1 MISILLLS
9 MILAYDATLSI
20 FNVSKDDFI
29 ITLES
34 EKDIYGSQFYLH
46 YNSDELVMLKETI
59 HSKLDQVKIYHMDYG
74 DSIIQMLIL
83 NADGSK
89 ILDTSITNNI
99 SIIGFKL
106 HPKEGFK
113 GSSIIKLS
121 NISIISELGSNLAV
135 KENNGFFLE
144 LSFQEPIITS
154 LAKNYPN
161 PFQTLTNIN
170 YALSDTS
177 FVNLVIY
184 DSDGYIIK
192 NLLEDFQ
199 TPDYYTI
206 TWDGSGDDGGIV
218 PNGSYALKMS
228 TPMFSETI
236 IMTVLR

>member
-1 MISILLLS
+1 M
-9 MILAYDATLSI
+9 TLSI
-20 FNVSKDDFI
+20 SVS
-29 ITLES
+29 S
-34 EKDIYGSQFYLH
+34 R
-46 YNSDELVMLKETI
+46 
-59 HSKLDQVKIYHMDYG
+59 
-74 DSIIQMLIL
+74 
-83 NADGSK
+83 
-89 ILDTSITNNI
+89 
-99 SIIGFKL
+99 IG
-106 HPKEGFK
+106 EV
-113 GSSIIKLS
+113 
-121 NISIISELGSNLAV
+121 GSNLAV

-199 TPDYYTI
+199 MPDYYTI
-206 TWDGSGDDGGIV
+206 TWDGSGNDGGMV
-218 PNGSYALKMS
+218 PNGSYSLKMS